1 MSDTGKQ
8 SSTIKSVGK
17 DYEIS
22 LKELILKTRE
32 WFHYLLGKWKIILI
46 FSVLGAGGGVLWSI
60 LAPVRYKASLT
71 FVLDESNNSLS
82 SYAGL
87 ASQLGIN
94 LNTAGGENI
103 FQGDNI
109 IQFLQSRL
117 MIENTL
123 MTVGDFDG
131 KKETLADNF
140 LSWSDLEDD
149 LKKDT
154 DLMNVRFPSSLS
166 VDKFSLQ
173 QNKVMTLIYKNIIK
187 DKLEVDKPDKK
198 LSFIQV
204 TCTTVNELF
213 SKYFTE
219 RLMKQAADF
228 YVNTKTKQVRES
240 VDKLQQQSD
249 SVLRL
254 LNKKTIAAATTQDMN
269 LNPAL
274 SITNVPVQMASRDQ
288 SILMA
293 TYAELEKNL
302 SLAKISLVQQTPI
315 IQMVDTPVLPL
326 ERVKLGKLKGL
337 IIGGVLGVFLIGLVL
352 TFKCLY
358 NDIMEY

>member
-1 MSDTGKQ
+1 MGLLLAVLTP
-8 SSTIKSVGK
+8 
-17 DYEIS
+17 
-22 LKELILKTRE
+22 LK
-32 WFHYLLGKWKIILI
+32 
-46 FSVLGAGGGVLWSI
+46 
-60 LAPVRYKASLT
+60 YKASLT
-71 FVLDESNNSLS
+71 FVLDESNSNALS

-87 ASQLGIN
+87 ASQFGIN
-94 LNTAGGENI
+94 LNAGGENI

-140 LSWSDLEDD
+140 LSWSGLKDD
-149 LKKDT
+149 LRKDPA
-154 DLMNVRFPSSLS
+154 LMNVHFPPNLS
-166 VDKFSLQ
+166 FDRFSLQ
-173 QNKVMTLIYKNIIK
+173 QNRVMTSIYKNIIK
-187 DKLEVDKPDKK
+187 DKLEVDKPDKSV
-198 LSFIQV
+198 SFIQV

-219 RLMKQAADF
+219 RLVKQAADF
-228 YVNTKTKQVRES
+228 YVDTKTKQVRES
-240 VDKLQQQSD
+240 VNKLQQQSD

-274 SITNVPVQMASRDQ
+274 SITNVPVQMAARDQ

-302 SLAKISLVQQTPI
+302 SLAKVSLVQQTPI
-315 IQMVDTPVLPL
+315 IQVIDTPVLPL
-326 ERVKLGKLKGL
+326 ERAKPGKLKGL
-337 IIGGVLGVFLIGLVL
+337 IIGGVLGAFLVGLFLIL
-352 TFKCLY
+352 KYLY